1 MNRSPFKAWISPLGR
16 PATGSAQVAA
26 TSSEDRD
33 RFGRVRSK
41 QKTSDARAPEHYS
54 SLAAYYGERHRKY
67 LKEASDERVDWER
80 RNQNVAGAPAKS
92 IRQIDS
98 AQNLF
103 EYYMAQAAEAGKL
116 EAKYSQLA
124 APDAFAKAR

>member
-1 MNRSPFKAWISPLGR
+1 
-16 PATGSAQVAA
+16 
-26 TSSEDRD
+26 
-33 RFGRVRSK
+33 
-41 QKTSDARAPEHYS
+41 
-54 SLAAYYGERHRKY
+54 LAAYYGERHRKY